1 LNWPNALGL
10 EGFGGDLLNMKQS
23 TNQMDIAR
31 AAGVSVSTVSR
42 ALSNAPG
49 IGDALRSRINRLAL
63 DLGYKS
69 RGDKGALARP
79 VRTYVTVNMI
89 TGDTVPFYSAIV
101 EGLTQAA
108 RQAGLTL
115 DVRLIHDRQF
125 DPARLDRDAED
136 EDAGATMLVG
146 MDLTTEFAAR
156 FAAGHKVVLV
166 NTFDPAMRFD
176 CVGPNNLYG
185 GMLATRMLLDAGHRC
200 LLHVREVLRPT
211 TLQRHMGFEA
221 AVAAAGARGTVIDTF
236 GDPEKVLREA
246 VRARKAGLTDWTGV
260 YCVHDVSAIRMVHAL
275 EEAGLRVPGDISVVG
290 FDDLPAAAMMVP
302 RLTTVRIDCQAIGTQ
317 AIALIVRRMAEPDAV
332 PLQVECGVMPVEGG
346 TVAPVP

>member
-1 LNWPNALGL
+1 
-10 EGFGGDLLNMKQS
+10 MKQPI
-23 TNQMDIAR
+23 NQLDIAR

-49 IGDALRSRINRLAL
+49 IGDALRSRINQLAQEM
-63 DLGYKS
+63 GYKA
-69 RGDKGALARP
+69 RGVVARP

-125 DPARLDRDAED
+125 DPARLERETLDDEAEV
-136 EDAGATMLVG
+136 AIVVG
-146 MDLTTEFAAR
+146 MDLPAAFTTDRR
-156 FAAGHKVVLV
+156 FVLV

-185 GMLATRMLLDAGHRC
+185 GMLATRLLLDAGHRS

-221 AVAAAGARGTVIDTF
+221 AVAAVGARGTFIDTS
-236 GDPEKVLREA
+236 GDAENVLRAA
-246 VRARKAGLTDWTGV
+246 VRARKAGVTDWTGV

-290 FDDLPAAAMMVP
+290 FDDLPAAGMMMP
-302 RLTTVRIDCQAIGTQ
+302 RLTTVRIDCQAIGAQ
-317 AIALIVRRMAEPDAV
+317 AIALIVRRLAEPEAV
-332 PLQVECGVMPVEGG
+332 PLQVECGVTAVEGG
-346 TVAPVP
+346 TVSRVG